1 MVENDV
7 LDVHEEVQSETI
19 VEREA
24 PSVNEKELQQAWK
37 EYFGKRTGVARKAVV
52 KQQLMMHYMW
62 LVRYT
67 LHTMTLPSN
76 SILSEDDFLHVGIL
90 GLSEAI
96 ERYEPERGIKFETF
110 AMPRIRGTVLDEMRR
125 LDWLSRTARKKV
137 HELVAAADQLR
148 SETGR
153 EVTPEEIRQ
162 RLNVS
167 PEEYQT
173 YLSAAAAAVASL
185 SMNESKQ
192 NMGIGDDGDER
203 DILQEIPDMD
213 AENPLTR
220 MADEERMGFLLTYL
234 QKLPERKRLVITLYY
249 YENLT
254 FKEIG
259 ALLNLTE
266 SRICQIHT
274 QVCNDL
280 KDKLNV
286 FDNL

>member
-1 MVENDV
+1 MVEQEV
-7 LDVHEEVQSETI
+7 LDVEQ
-19 VEREA
+19 R
-24 PSVNEKELQQAWK
+24 PSVADKELQKIWR
-37 EYFGKRTGVARKAVV
+37 EYFAKRSGAMRRAEAKRK
-52 KQQLMMHYMW
+52 LMMHYMW

-67 LHTMTLPSN
+67 LHTMTLPTN
-76 SILSEDDFLHVGIL
+76 AILNDEDFLHVGIL

-96 ERYEPERGIKFETF
+96 ERFEPDRGIKFETF
-110 AMPRIRGTVLDEMRR
+110 AMPRVRGTVLDEMRR

-137 HELVAAADQLR
+137 HELVSAADQLR

-162 RLNVS
+162 RLNVT

-185 SMNESKQ
+185 SMNESK
-192 NMGIGDDGDER
+192 NSLGLSDDGDER
-203 DILQEIPDMD
+203 DVLQELPDMD
-213 AENPLTR
+213 AENPLLR
-220 MADEERMGFLLTYL
+220 MADEERMAFLLDYL
-234 QKLPERKRLVITLYY
+234 QNLPERKRLVITLYY

-259 ALLNLTE
+259 QLLSLTE

-280 KDKLNV
+280 RDRLNA
-286 FDNL
+286 FDNA

>member
-1 MVENDV
+1 MVEQDELVMEIPQRPDV
-7 LDVHEEVQSETI
+7 AESELH
-19 VEREA
+19 
-24 PSVNEKELQQAWK
+24 SLWK
-37 EYFGKRTGVARKAVV
+37 EYYAKRTSLRRKEDI
-52 KQQLMMHYMW
+52 KKSLMMHYLW

-67 LHTMTLPSN
+67 LHTMSLPTN
-76 SILSEDDFLHVGIL
+76 AILNEDDFLHVGIL
-90 GLSEAI
+90 GLSEAFD
-96 ERYEPERGIKFETF
+96 RYEPDRGIKFETF
-110 AMPRIRGTVLDEMRR
+110 AMPRVRGTVLDEMRR

-137 HELVAAADQLR
+137 HDLVAVSDQLR

-153 EVTPEEIRQ
+153 EVSAEEIRQ
-162 RLNVS
+162 RLNVT

-185 SMNESKQ
+185 SMNDSKT
-192 NMGIGDDGDER
+192 GFGLSDDGDER
-203 DILQEIPDMD
+203 DILQELPDMD

-220 MADEERMGFLLTYL
+220 MADDERMGFLMNYL
-234 QKLPERKRLVITLYY
+234 KNLPERKRLVITLYY

-259 ALLNLTE
+259 KLLALTE

-280 KDKLNV
+280 KNKLNA
-286 FDNL
+286 FDDE

>member
-1 MVENDV
+1 MIEQQT
-7 LDVHEEVQSETI
+7 LAET
-19 VEREA
+19 
-24 PSVNEKELQQAWK
+24 PSKLTIPEKELQRMWK
-37 EYFGKRTGVARKAVV
+37 DYYRKSQSAPKKSDAKRR
-52 KQQLMMHYMW
+52 LMVHYMW

-67 LHTMTLPSN
+67 LHTMTLPTN
-76 SILSEDDFLHVGIL
+76 AILNDEDFLHIGIL

-96 ERYEPERGIKFETF
+96 DRFEPERGIKFETF
-110 AMPRIRGTVLDEMRR
+110 AIPRVRGMVLDELRR

-153 EVTPEEIRQ
+153 EVSAEEIRQ
-162 RLNVS
+162 KLNVTH
-167 PEEYQT
+167 EEYQT

-192 NMGIGDDGDER
+192 SLGLSDDGDER

-213 AENPLTR
+213 AENPLLR
-220 MADEERMGFLLTYL
+220 MADEERMGFLMNYL
-234 QKLPERKRLVITLYY
+234 QNLPERKRLVITLYY

-259 ALLNLTE
+259 VLLSLTE

-280 KDKLNV
+280 REKLNV
-286 FDNL
+286 FDNE

>member
-1 MVENDV
+1 MIE
-7 LDVHEEVQSETI
+7 QETL
-19 VEREA
+19 VEA
-24 PSVNEKELQQAWK
+24 PSKLTIPEKELQRMWK
-37 EYFGKRTGVARKAVV
+37 DFYRKNQSAFKKSEAKRR
-52 KQQLMMHYMW
+52 LMMHYMW

-67 LHTMTLPSN
+67 LHTMTLPTN
-76 SILSEDDFLHVGIL
+76 AILNDEDFLHIGIL

-96 ERYEPERGIKFETF
+96 ERFEPERGIKFETF
-110 AMPRIRGTVLDEMRR
+110 AIPRVRGIVLDELRR

-153 EVTPEEIRQ
+153 EVSAEEIRVK
-162 RLNVS
+162 LNVS
-167 PEEYQT
+167 HEEYQT

-192 NMGIGDDGDER
+192 SLGLSDDGDER

-220 MADEERMGFLLTYL
+220 MADEERMGFLMNYL
-234 QKLPERKRLVITLYY
+234 QNLPERKRLVVTLYY

-259 ALLNLTE
+259 VLLNLTE

-280 KDKLNV
+280 RDKLNV
-286 FDNL
+286 FDNE

>member
-1 MVENDV
+1 MIE
-7 LDVHEEVQSETI
+7 QETL
-19 VEREA
+19 VEA
-24 PSVNEKELQQAWK
+24 PSKLTIPEKELQRMWK
-37 EYFGKRTGVARKAVV
+37 DFYRKNQSAFKKSEAKRR
-52 KQQLMMHYMW
+52 LMMHYMW

-67 LHTMTLPSN
+67 LHTMTLPTN
-76 SILSEDDFLHVGIL
+76 AILNDEDFLHIGIL

-96 ERYEPERGIKFETF
+96 ERFEPERGIKFETF
-110 AMPRIRGTVLDEMRR
+110 AIPRVRGIVLDELRR

-153 EVTPEEIRQ
+153 EVSAEEIRVK
-162 RLNVS
+162 LNVTH
-167 PEEYQT
+167 EEYQT

-192 NMGIGDDGDER
+192 SLGLSDDGDER

-220 MADEERMGFLLTYL
+220 MADEERMGFLMNYL
-234 QKLPERKRLVITLYY
+234 QNLPERKRLVVTLYY

-259 ALLNLTE
+259 VLLNLTE

-280 KDKLNV
+280 RDKLNV
-286 FDNL
+286 FDNE